1 MHKKTGLLVMILF
14 LVAVS
19 FVSFAQE
26 EENLSADRNLGVGM
40 QIGFPWGGL
49 VSGRYWITPQIGVE
63 GIVFAG
69 GSLDALDGLV
79 TGRFLYRLA
88 DTETVDFYVA
98 AGATFPFSPY
108 GEGLVLLSVVGGIEF
123 TFPFASS
130 LSWNLEFGGAFSTT
144 GDLMMAFGTGV
155 HFYF

>member
-1 MHKKTGLLVMILF
+1 MHKKTGLLVLILF
-14 LVAVS
+14 LLTVS
-19 FVSFAQE
+19 FASFAQE
-26 EENLSADRNLGVGM
+26 EENLSANRNLGVGM

-49 VSGRYWITPQIGVE
+49 VSGRYWMTPQIGVE

-79 TGRFLYRLA
+79 TGRFLYRIT
-88 DTETVDFYVA
+88 DNRTVDFYVA
-98 AGATFPFSPY
+98 AGATLPFSPY
-108 GEGLVLLSVVGGIEF
+108 GENEVFLSGAGGIEF
-123 TFPFASS
+123 TFPFAGN

>member
-1 MHKKTGLLVMILF
+1 MHKKAGLLVLILF
-14 LVAVS
+14 LLTIP

-26 EENLSADRNLGVGM
+26 EENLSANRNLGVGM

-69 GSLDALDGLV
+69 GSLDAPDGVV

-88 DTETVDFYVA
+88 DTQTVDFYVS

-108 GEGLVLLSVVGGIEF
+108 GENEVLLCGVGGIEF
-123 TFPFASS
+123 TFPFAGS

-144 GDLMMAFGTGV
+144 GGLMMAFGTGV